1 MANLSVD
8 ERDQQFILHEMLE
21 VEKLCENEKYADFSR
36 DMFDMILTEA
46 QKLAVE
52 EILPTLAE
60 GDKQGCTLVDGKVS
74 VPACYHRAFK
84 LFREGGWIAMSF
96 PPEEG
101 GQGLPETIKTAAID
115 WFYHN
120 FAFTAYPFA
129 TEGAAHLI
137 LTYGTEEQKRKYM
150 DKMVQGLWGG
160 TMALTEPNAGSDLG
174 NMTTKAI
181 RQPDGTFRIQGTKI
195 FITAGDHDLVENIIH
210 PVLARIEGDP
220 AGTKG
225 ISIFL
230 VPKYLV
236 NDDGSLGRRNDYQ
249 IANIEHKMGIRGSA
263 TCLINFGDNNDCYA
277 ELLGEE
283 RQGMK
288 IMFQMMNEARLAVGM
303 QGLAS
308 ASIAYLHALQYTR
321 ERLQGSSLME
331 LKNPEAPRVPII
343 QHPDVRRMLLW
354 MKSSVDS
361 LRALAYFT
369 ASCFD
374 KEKIAQDE
382 EERERWLGFA
392 EVLTPIVKAYSSDIG
407 FRVTETAM
415 QCYGGYGFCCEYPVE
430 QFLRDEKIASI
441 YEGANGIQA
450 LDLIG
455 RKLGMKKGAY
465 FMGLLNEMNHT
476 IAQYK
481 DLGEVR
487 DFAGD
492 VQKAVNTLSEMGLF
506 LATCSR
512 EGKFLI
518 PLGNAYPFLMMMGK
532 VVAGWLLL
540 WQAGVARTRLEELAK
555 AQGVDQGDSAAWA
568 KFVRANR
575 DAAFYAGKIYSAR
588 FFAKNVLPEVDAAA
602 AAIRNEDLSI
612 MEIPDESFASFMI

>member
-1 MANLSVD
+1 MANLILD
-8 ERDQQFILHEMLE
+8 ERDQQFILYEMLN
-21 VEKLCENEKYADFSR
+21 VEKLCDYEKYADFSQ

-46 QKLAVE
+46 QKIAVE
-52 EILPTLAE
+52 EILPTLAD
-60 GDKQGCTLVDGKVS
+60 GDKVGCTLVDGKVS
-74 VPACYHRAFK
+74 VPESYHRAFR
-84 LFREGGWIAMSF
+84 LFREGGWIGMSF

-101 GQGLPETIKTAAID
+101 GQGLPESVKTAAID

-120 FAFTAYPFA
+120 FAFVAYPFA

-137 LTYGTEEQKRKYM
+137 MTYGTEEQKRKYM
-150 DKMVQGLWGG
+150 DKMVQGIWGG

-174 NMTTKAI
+174 NMSTKAF

-195 FITAGDHDLVENIIH
+195 FITGGDHDLVENIVH

-236 NDDGSLGRRNDYQ
+236 NEDGSLGKRNDYE
-249 IANIEHKMGIRGSA
+249 IANIEHKMGIKGSA
-263 TCLINFGDNNDCYA
+263 TCLINFGDHGECYA

-308 ASIAYLHALQYTR
+308 ASIAYLHALQYTK

-331 LKNPEAPRVPII
+331 FKNPEAPRVPII

-369 ASCFD
+369 AYCFD
-374 KEKIAQDE
+374 MEKVVQDE
-382 EERERWLGFA
+382 AEKDKWLGYA
-392 EVLTPIVKAYSSDIG
+392 EILTPIVKAYSSDIG

-415 QCYGGYGFCCEYPVE
+415 QCYGGYGFCCEYPIE

-465 FMGLLNEMNHT
+465 FMNLLSEMNNT
-476 IAQYK
+476 IAKYK
-481 DLGEVR
+481 DLNGVK

-492 VQKAVNTLSEMGLF
+492 VQNAVNKMAEMGLY
-506 LATCSR
+506 LATCGKQ
-512 EGKFLI
+512 GKFLVPI
-518 PLGNAYPFLMMMGK
+518 NNAYPFLMMMGK
-532 VVAGWLLL
+532 VVSGWFLL
-540 WQAGVARTRLEELAK
+540 WEAGVAQQKLNELAK
-555 AQGVDQGDSAAWA
+555 AQGVDQGDAAAWTQ
-568 KFVRANR
+568 FVKGNKN
-575 DAAFYAGKIYSAR
+575 AAFYTGKIYSAK

-602 AAIRNEDLSI
+602 TAIKNEDMSI
-612 MEIPDESFASFMI
+612 LEIPEESFVSY

>member
-1 MANLSVD
+1 MANLILD
-8 ERDQQFILHEMLE
+8 ERDQQFILYEMLN
-21 VEKLCENEKYADFSR
+21 VEKLCDYEKYADFSQ

-46 QKLAVE
+46 QKIAVE
-52 EILPTLAE
+52 EILPTLAD
-60 GDKQGCTLVDGKVS
+60 GDKVGCTLVDGKVS
-74 VPACYHRAFK
+74 VPESYHRAFR
-84 LFREGGWIAMSF
+84 LFREGGWIGMSF

-101 GQGLPETIKTAAID
+101 GQGLPESVKTAAID

-120 FAFTAYPFA
+120 FAFVAYPFA

-137 LTYGTEEQKRKYM
+137 MTYGTEEQKRKYM
-150 DKMVQGLWGG
+150 DKMVQGIWGG

-174 NMTTKAI
+174 NMSTKAI

-195 FITAGDHDLVENIIH
+195 FITGGDHDLVENIVH

-225 ISIFL
+225 ISTFL

-236 NDDGSLGRRNDYQ
+236 NEDGSLGKRNDYE
-249 IANIEHKMGIRGSA
+249 IANIEHKMGIKGSA
-263 TCLINFGDNNDCYA
+263 TCLINFGDHGECYA

-308 ASIAYLHALQYTR
+308 ASIAYLHALQYTK

-331 LKNPEAPRVPII
+331 FKNPEAPRVPII

-369 ASCFD
+369 AYCFD
-374 KEKIAQDE
+374 MEKVVQDE
-382 EERERWLGFA
+382 VEKDKWLGYA
-392 EVLTPIVKAYSSDIG
+392 EILTPIVKAYSSDIG

-415 QCYGGYGFCCEYPVE
+415 QCYGGYGFCCEYPIE

-465 FMGLLNEMNHT
+465 FMNLLSEMNNT
-476 IAQYK
+476 IAKYK
-481 DLGEVR
+481 DLNGVK

-492 VQKAVNTLSEMGLF
+492 VQNAVNKLAEMGLY
-506 LATCSR
+506 LATCGKQ
-512 EGKFLI
+512 GKFLVPI
-518 PLGNAYPFLMMMGK
+518 NNAYPFLMMMGK
-532 VVAGWLLL
+532 VVSGWFLL
-540 WQAGVARTRLEELAK
+540 WEAGVAQQKLDELAK
-555 AQGVDQGDSAAWA
+555 AQGVDQGDAAAWA
-568 KFVRANR
+568 QFVKGNKN
-575 DAAFYAGKIYSAR
+575 AAFYTGKIYSAK

-602 AAIRNEDLSI
+602 TAIKNEDMSI
-612 MEIPDESFASFMI
+612 LEIPEESFVSY

>member
-1 MANLSVD
+1 
-8 ERDQQFILHEMLE
+8 
-21 VEKLCENEKYADFSR
+21 
-36 DMFDMILTEA
+36 
-46 QKLAVE
+46 
-52 EILPTLAE
+52 
-60 GDKQGCTLVDGKVS
+60 
-74 VPACYHRAFK
+74 
-84 LFREGGWIAMSF
+84 
-96 PPEEG
+96 
-101 GQGLPETIKTAAID
+101 
-115 WFYHN
+115 
-120 FAFTAYPFA
+120 
-129 TEGAAHLI
+129 
-137 LTYGTEEQKRKYM
+137 
-150 DKMVQGLWGG
+150 
-160 TMALTEPNAGSDLG
+160 MALTEPNAGSDLG
-174 NMTTKAI
+174 NMSTKAI

-195 FITAGDHDLVENIIH
+195 FITGGDHDLVENIVH

-236 NDDGSLGRRNDYQ
+236 NEDGSLGKRNDYE
-249 IANIEHKMGIRGSA
+249 IANIEHKMGIKGSA
-263 TCLINFGDNNDCYA
+263 TCLINFGDHGECYA

-308 ASIAYLHALQYTR
+308 ASIAYLHALQYTK

-331 LKNPEAPRVPII
+331 FKNPEAPRVPII

-369 ASCFD
+369 AYCFD
-374 KEKIAQDE
+374 MEKVVQDE
-382 EERERWLGFA
+382 VEKDKWLGYA
-392 EVLTPIVKAYSSDIG
+392 EILTPIVKAYSSDIG

-415 QCYGGYGFCCEYPVE
+415 QCYGGYGFCCEYPIE

-465 FMGLLNEMNHT
+465 FMNLLSEMNNT
-476 IAQYK
+476 IAKYK
-481 DLGEVR
+481 DLNGVK

-492 VQKAVNTLSEMGLF
+492 VQNAVNKLAEMGLY
-506 LATCSR
+506 LATCGKQ
-512 EGKFLI
+512 GKFLVPI
-518 PLGNAYPFLMMMGK
+518 NNAYPFLMMMGK
-532 VVAGWLLL
+532 VVSGWFLL
-540 WQAGVARTRLEELAK
+540 WEAGVAQQKLDELAK
-555 AQGVDQGDSAAWA
+555 AQGVDQGDAAAWA
-568 KFVRANR
+568 QFVKGNKN
-575 DAAFYAGKIYSAR
+575 AAFYTGKIYSAK

-602 AAIRNEDLSI
+602 TAIKNEDMSI
-612 MEIPDESFASFMI
+612 LEIPEESFVSY

>member
-1 MANLSVD
+1 MANLILD
-8 ERDQQFILHEMLE
+8 ERDQQFILYEMLN
-21 VEKLCENEKYADFSR
+21 VEKLCGYEKYADFSQ

-46 QKLAVE
+46 QKIAVE
-52 EILPTLAE
+52 EILPTLAD
-60 GDKQGCTLVDGKVS
+60 GDKVGCTLVDGKVS
-74 VPACYHRAFK
+74 VPESYHRAFR
-84 LFREGGWIAMSF
+84 LFREGGWIGMSF

-101 GQGLPETIKTAAID
+101 GQGLPESVKTAAID

-120 FAFTAYPFA
+120 FAFVAYPFA

-137 LTYGTEEQKRKYM
+137 MTYGTEEQKRKYM
-150 DKMVQGLWGG
+150 DKMVQGIWGG

-174 NMTTKAI
+174 NMSTKAI

-195 FITAGDHDLVENIIH
+195 FITGGDHDLVENIVH

-236 NDDGSLGRRNDYQ
+236 NEDGSLGKRNDYE
-249 IANIEHKMGIRGSA
+249 IANIEHKMGIKGSA
-263 TCLINFGDNNDCYA
+263 TCLINFGDHGECYA

-308 ASIAYLHALQYTR
+308 ASIAYLHALQYTK

-331 LKNPEAPRVPII
+331 FKNPEAPRVPII

-369 ASCFD
+369 AYCFD
-374 KEKIAQDE
+374 MEKVVQDE
-382 EERERWLGFA
+382 AEKDKWLGYA
-392 EVLTPIVKAYSSDIG
+392 EILTPIVKAYSSDIG

-415 QCYGGYGFCCEYPVE
+415 QCYGGYGFCCEYPIE

-465 FMGLLNEMNHT
+465 FMNLLSEMNNT
-476 IAQYK
+476 IAKYK
-481 DLGEVR
+481 DLNGVK

-492 VQKAVNTLSEMGLF
+492 VQNAVNKLAEMGLY
-506 LATCSR
+506 LATCGKQ
-512 EGKFLI
+512 GKFLVPI
-518 PLGNAYPFLMMMGK
+518 NNAYPFLMMMGK
-532 VVAGWLLL
+532 VVSGWFLL
-540 WQAGVARTRLEELAK
+540 WEAGVAQQKLDELAK
-555 AQGVDQGDSAAWA
+555 AQGVDQGDAAAWA
-568 KFVRANR
+568 QFVKGNKN
-575 DAAFYAGKIYSAR
+575 AAFYTGKIYSAK

-602 AAIRNEDLSI
+602 TAIKNEDMSI
-612 MEIPDESFASFMI
+612 LEIPEESFVSY

>member
-1 MANLSVD
+1 MANLILD
-8 ERDQQFILHEMLE
+8 ERDQQFILYEMLN
-21 VEKLCENEKYADFSR
+21 VEKLCDYEKYADFSQ

-46 QKLAVE
+46 QKIAVE
-52 EILPTLAE
+52 EILPTLAD
-60 GDKQGCTLVDGKVS
+60 GDKVGCTLVDGKVS
-74 VPACYHRAFK
+74 VPESYHRAFR
-84 LFREGGWIAMSF
+84 LFREGGWIGMSF

-101 GQGLPETIKTAAID
+101 GQGLPESVKTAAID

-120 FAFTAYPFA
+120 FAFVAYPFA

-137 LTYGTEEQKRKYM
+137 MTYGTEEQKRKYM
-150 DKMVQGLWGG
+150 DKMVQGIWGG

-174 NMTTKAI
+174 NMSTKAF

-195 FITAGDHDLVENIIH
+195 FITGGDHDLVENIVH

-236 NDDGSLGRRNDYQ
+236 NEDGSLGKRNDYE
-249 IANIEHKMGIRGSA
+249 IANIEHKMGIKGSA
-263 TCLINFGDNNDCYA
+263 TCLINFGDHGECYA

-308 ASIAYLHALQYTR
+308 ASIAYLHALQYTK

-331 LKNPEAPRVPII
+331 FKNPEAPRVPII

-369 ASCFD
+369 AYCFD
-374 KEKIAQDE
+374 MEKVVQDE
-382 EERERWLGFA
+382 AEKDKWLGYA
-392 EVLTPIVKAYSSDIG
+392 EILTPIVKAYSSDIG

-415 QCYGGYGFCCEYPVE
+415 QCYGGYGFCCEYPIE

-465 FMGLLNEMNHT
+465 FMNLLSEMNNT
-476 IAQYK
+476 IAKYK
-481 DLGEVR
+481 DLNGVK

-492 VQKAVNTLSEMGLF
+492 VQNAVNKLAEMGLY
-506 LATCSR
+506 LATCGKQ
-512 EGKFLI
+512 GKFLVPI
-518 PLGNAYPFLMMMGK
+518 NNAYPFLMMMGK
-532 VVAGWLLL
+532 VVSGWFLL
-540 WQAGVARTRLEELAK
+540 WEAGVAQQKLDELAK
-555 AQGVDQGDSAAWA
+555 AQGVDQGDAAAWA
-568 KFVRANR
+568 QFVKGNKN
-575 DAAFYAGKIYSAR
+575 AAFYTGKIYSAK

-602 AAIRNEDLSI
+602 TAIKNEDMSI
-612 MEIPDESFASFMI
+612 LEIPEESFVSY

>member
-1 MANLSVD
+1 MANLILD
-8 ERDQQFILHEMLE
+8 ERDQQFILYEMLN
-21 VEKLCENEKYADFSR
+21 VEKLCGYEKYADFSQ

-46 QKLAVE
+46 QKIAVE
-52 EILPTLAE
+52 EILPTLAD
-60 GDKQGCTLVDGKVS
+60 GDKVGCTLVDGKVS
-74 VPACYHRAFK
+74 VPESYHRAFR
-84 LFREGGWIAMSF
+84 LFREGGWIGMSF

-101 GQGLPETIKTAAID
+101 GQGLPESVKTAAID

-120 FAFTAYPFA
+120 FAFVAYPFA

-137 LTYGTEEQKRKYM
+137 MTYGTEEQKRKYM
-150 DKMVQGLWGG
+150 DKMVQGIWGG

-174 NMTTKAI
+174 NMSTKAF

-195 FITAGDHDLVENIIH
+195 FITGGDHDLVENIVH

-236 NDDGSLGRRNDYQ
+236 NEDGSLGKRNDYE
-249 IANIEHKMGIRGSA
+249 IANIEHKMGIKGSA
-263 TCLINFGDNNDCYA
+263 TCLINFGDHGECYA

-308 ASIAYLHALQYTR
+308 ASIAYLHALQYTK

-331 LKNPEAPRVPII
+331 FKNPEAPRVPII

-369 ASCFD
+369 AYCFD
-374 KEKIAQDE
+374 MEKVVQDE
-382 EERERWLGFA
+382 VEKDKWLGYA
-392 EVLTPIVKAYSSDIG
+392 EILTPIVKAYSSDIG

-415 QCYGGYGFCCEYPVE
+415 QCYGGYGFCCEYPIE

-465 FMGLLNEMNHT
+465 FMNLLSEMNNT
-476 IAQYK
+476 IAKYK
-481 DLGEVR
+481 DLNGVK

-492 VQKAVNTLSEMGLF
+492 VQNAVNKMAEMGLY
-506 LATCSR
+506 LATCGKQ
-512 EGKFLI
+512 GKFLVPI
-518 PLGNAYPFLMMMGK
+518 NNAYPFLMMMGK
-532 VVAGWLLL
+532 VVSGWFLL
-540 WQAGVARTRLEELAK
+540 WEAGVAQQKLDELAK
-555 AQGVDQGDSAAWA
+555 AQGVDQGDAAAWA
-568 KFVRANR
+568 QFVKGNKN
-575 DAAFYAGKIYSAR
+575 AAFYTGKIYSAK

-602 AAIRNEDLSI
+602 TAIKNEDMSI
-612 MEIPDESFASFMI
+612 LEIPEESFVSY

>member
-1 MANLSVD
+1 MANLILD
-8 ERDQQFILHEMLE
+8 ERDQQFILYEMLN
-21 VEKLCENEKYADFSR
+21 VEKLCGYEKYADFSQ

-46 QKLAVE
+46 QKIAVE
-52 EILPTLAE
+52 EILPTLAD
-60 GDKQGCTLVDGKVS
+60 GDKVGCTLVDGKVS
-74 VPACYHRAFK
+74 VPESYHRAFR
-84 LFREGGWIAMSF
+84 LFREGGWIGMSF

-101 GQGLPETIKTAAID
+101 GQGLPESVKTAAID

-120 FAFTAYPFA
+120 FAFVAYPFA

-137 LTYGTEEQKRKYM
+137 MTYGTEEQKRKYM
-150 DKMVQGLWGG
+150 DKMVQGIWGG

-174 NMTTKAI
+174 NMSTKAI

-195 FITAGDHDLVENIIH
+195 FITGGDHDLVENIVH

-236 NDDGSLGRRNDYQ
+236 NEDGSLGKRNDYE
-249 IANIEHKMGIRGSA
+249 IANIEHKMGIKGSA
-263 TCLINFGDNNDCYA
+263 TCLINFGDHGECYA

-308 ASIAYLHALQYTR
+308 ASIAYLHALQYTK

-331 LKNPEAPRVPII
+331 FKNPEAPRVPII

-369 ASCFD
+369 AYCFD
-374 KEKIAQDE
+374 MEKVVQDE
-382 EERERWLGFA
+382 VEKDKWLGYA
-392 EVLTPIVKAYSSDIG
+392 EILTPIVKAYSSDIG

-415 QCYGGYGFCCEYPVE
+415 QCYGGYGFCCEYPIE

-465 FMGLLNEMNHT
+465 FMNLLSEMNNT
-476 IAQYK
+476 IAKYK
-481 DLGEVR
+481 DLNGVK

-492 VQKAVNTLSEMGLF
+492 VQNAVNKLAEMGLY
-506 LATCSR
+506 LATCGKQ
-512 EGKFLI
+512 GKFLVPI
-518 PLGNAYPFLMMMGK
+518 NNAYPFLMMMGK
-532 VVAGWLLL
+532 VVSGWFLL
-540 WQAGVARTRLEELAK
+540 WEAGVAQQKLDELAK
-555 AQGVDQGDSAAWA
+555 AQGVDQGDAAAWA
-568 KFVRANR
+568 QFVKGNKN
-575 DAAFYAGKIYSAR
+575 AAFYTGKIYSAK

-602 AAIRNEDLSI
+602 TAIKNEDMSI
-612 MEIPDESFASFMI
+612 LEIPEESFVSY

>member
-1 MANLSVD
+1 MANLILD
-8 ERDQQFILHEMLE
+8 ERDQQFILYEMLN
-21 VEKLCENEKYADFSR
+21 VEKLCGYEKYADFSQ

-46 QKLAVE
+46 QKIAVE
-52 EILPTLAE
+52 EILPTLAD
-60 GDKQGCTLVDGKVS
+60 GDKVGCTLVDGKVS
-74 VPACYHRAFK
+74 VPESYHRAFR
-84 LFREGGWIAMSF
+84 LFREGGWIGMSF

-101 GQGLPETIKTAAID
+101 GQGLPESVKTAAID

-120 FAFTAYPFA
+120 FAFVAYPFA

-137 LTYGTEEQKRKYM
+137 MTYGTEEQKRKYM
-150 DKMVQGLWGG
+150 DKMVQGIWGG

-174 NMTTKAI
+174 NMSTKAF

-195 FITAGDHDLVENIIH
+195 FITGGDHDLVENIVH

-236 NDDGSLGRRNDYQ
+236 NEDGSLGKRNDYE
-249 IANIEHKMGIRGSA
+249 IANIEHKMGIKGSA
-263 TCLINFGDNNDCYA
+263 TCLINFGDHGECYA

-308 ASIAYLHALQYTR
+308 ASIAYLHALQYTK

-331 LKNPEAPRVPII
+331 FKNPEAPRVPII

-369 ASCFD
+369 AYCFD
-374 KEKIAQDE
+374 MEKVVQDE
-382 EERERWLGFA
+382 AEKDKWLGYA
-392 EVLTPIVKAYSSDIG
+392 EILTPIVKAYSSDIG

-415 QCYGGYGFCCEYPVE
+415 QCYGGYGFCCEYPIE

-465 FMGLLNEMNHT
+465 FMNLLSEMNNT
-476 IAQYK
+476 IAKYK
-481 DLGEVR
+481 DLNGVK

-492 VQKAVNTLSEMGLF
+492 VQNAVNKLAEMGLY
-506 LATCSR
+506 LATCGKQ
-512 EGKFLI
+512 GKFLVPI
-518 PLGNAYPFLMMMGK
+518 NNAYPFLMMMGK
-532 VVAGWLLL
+532 VVSGWFLL
-540 WQAGVARTRLEELAK
+540 WEAGVAQQKLDELAK
-555 AQGVDQGDSAAWA
+555 AQGVDQGDAAAWA
-568 KFVRANR
+568 QFVKGNKN
-575 DAAFYAGKIYSAR
+575 AAFYTGKIYSAK

-602 AAIRNEDLSI
+602 TAIKNEDMSI
-612 MEIPDESFASFMI
+612 LEIPEESFVSY